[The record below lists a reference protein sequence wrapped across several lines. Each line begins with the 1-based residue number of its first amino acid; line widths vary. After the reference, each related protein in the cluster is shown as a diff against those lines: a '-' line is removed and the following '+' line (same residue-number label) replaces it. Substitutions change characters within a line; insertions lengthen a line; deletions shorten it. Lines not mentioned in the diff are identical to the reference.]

1 MTKTTRDDGCVVIDR
16 NGVIE
21 NRHELHAVVVDST
34 GKTLFVVGDPN
45 RVTLIRSAAKPAQS
59 VAIVE
64 TGALEKYGLDEADLA
79 LMCAS
84 HSSEDRHA
92 ERAKRILAKSG
103 HSEECLRCGGHPAI
117 MPERN
122 KAWIRAGFEPT
133 PVWSNCSGKHAGML
147 AAARAM
153 GAEQENY
160 HVISHPLQQRVKQAT
175 EEMARLPPDRVRWAI
190 DGCNMPAPAYPL
202 VYLASTNAAFAEAA
216 DAVAR
221 DDAGV
226 TTTTTTTTTTTAR
239 QRNMARVFNAMST
252 YPEMVAGEGRFCTE
266 LMRAFGGRVIGK
278 VGADACYGVG
288 IRACE
293 ETRRLGAVGSVGIA
307 AKIEDGNM
315 DILYS
320 AVAEIL
326 ARLEIGTAK
335 MRAALDG
342 FHSVAI
348 KNTVGVVTGHVSY
361 PFKLQAVQG

>member
-34 GKTLFVVGDPN
+34 GKTLFVAGDPN
-45 RVTLIRSAAKPAQS
+45 RVTLVRSAAKPAQS

-92 ERAKRILAKSG
+92 ERAKRILAKADN
-103 HSEECLRCGGHPAI
+103 SEESLRCGGHPAI

-133 PVWSNCSGKHAGML
+133 PAWSNCSGKHAGML
-147 AAARAM
+147 AAARAI
-153 GAEQENY
+153 GAEPENY
-160 HVISHPLQQRVKQAT
+160 HVISHPLQQRVKQVT
-175 EEMARLPPDRVRWAI
+175 EEIARLPPDQVRWAI

-202 VYLASTNAAFAEAA
+202 IYLASTNAAFAEAA

-221 DDAGV
+221 DDDVDA
-226 TTTTTTTTTTTAR
+226 TTPPR
-239 QRNMARVFNAMST
+239 QRNMARVFNAMAT

-266 LMRAFGGRVIGK
+266 LMRAFEGRVIGK

-315 DILYS
+315 DMLYS

-326 ARLEIGTAK
+326 ARLDIGTAE
-335 MRAALDG
+335 MRAALNS

-361 PFKLQAVQG
+361 PFKLQVIQG

>member
-92 ERAKRILAKSG
+92 ERAKRILAKCG
-103 HSEECLRCGGHPAI
+103 NSEQSLRCGGHPAI

-175 EEMARLPPDRVRWAI
+175 EEIARLPPDQVRWAI

-202 VYLASTNAAFAEAA
+202 IYLASTNAAFAEAA

-221 DDAGV
+221 DDVGA
-226 TTTTTTTTTTTAR
+226 TTTTTPR

-266 LMRAFGGRVIGK
+266 LMRAFERRVIGK

-288 IRACE
+288 VRACE

-335 MRAALDG
+335 MRAALDS
-342 FHSVAI
+342 FHSVAV

-361 PFKLQAVQG
+361 PFKLQAIQG

>member
-16 NGVIE
+16 NGVTE

-92 ERAKRILAKSG
+92 ERARSILAKAGNSQE
-103 HSEECLRCGGHPAI
+103 SLRCGGHPAL

-147 AAARAM
+147 AAARAID
-153 GAEQENY
+153 AEPENY
-160 HVISHPLQQRVKQAT
+160 HVLSHPLQQRVKRVT
-175 EEMARLPPDRVRWAI
+175 EEIARLPTDQVRWAI

-202 VYLASTNAAFAEAA
+202 IYLARTNAAFAEAA

-221 DDAGV
+221 DDDLDA
-226 TTTTTTTTTTTAR
+226 TTTTTTPPR

-326 ARLEIGTAK
+326 ARLDIGAAE
-335 MRAALDG
+335 MRSALDS

-361 PFKLQAVQG
+361 PFKLQAV

>member
-1 MTKTTRDDGCVVIDR
+1 MTKTTREDGCIVIDR
-16 NGVIE
+16 NGVVE
-21 NRHELHAVVVDST
+21 NQHELHAVVVDST
-34 GKTLFVVGDPN
+34 GKILFAVGDPN

-84 HSSEDRHA
+84 HSSEDRHV
-92 ERAKRILAKSG
+92 ERARGILAKAG
-103 HSEECLRCGGHPAI
+103 NSEDNLRCGGHPAI
-117 MPERN
+117 LPERN
-122 KAWIRAGFEPT
+122 RTWIRAGFEPT
-133 PVWSNCSGKHAGML
+133 PVWSNCSGKHSGML

-153 GAEQENY
+153 GAETEDY
-160 HVISHPLQQRVKQAT
+160 HVLSHPLQQRVKLVT
-175 EEMARLPPDRVRWAI
+175 EEIAQLPSDQVRWAI

-202 VYLASTNAAFAEAA
+202 IYLATTNAAFAAAA
-216 DAVAR
+216 DAAAR
-221 DDAGV
+221 NDENV
-226 TTTTTTTTTTTAR
+226 TQR

-252 YPEMVAGEGRFCTE
+252 YPEMVAGEGRFCTS
-266 LMRAFGGRVIGK
+266 LMRAFKGRVMGK

-293 ETRRLGAVGSVGIA
+293 ETQRLGAVGSVGIA

-320 AVAEIL
+320 AVAEL
-326 ARLEIGTAK
+326 LVRLNIGTAET
-335 MRAALDG
+335 RAALDG

-361 PFKLQAVQG
+361 PFKLQAVKG

>member
-1 MTKTTRDDGCVVIDR
+1 
-16 NGVIE
+16 
-21 NRHELHAVVVDST
+21 
-34 GKTLFVVGDPN
+34 
-45 RVTLIRSAAKPAQS
+45 
-59 VAIVE
+59 
-64 TGALEKYGLDEADLA
+64 
-79 LMCAS
+79 MCAS

-92 ERAKRILAKSG
+92 ERARSILAKAG
-103 HSEECLRCGGHPAI
+103 NSEESLRCGGHPAL

-147 AAARAM
+147 AAARAID
-153 GAEQENY
+153 AEPENY
-160 HVISHPLQQRVKQAT
+160 HVLSHPLQQRVKRVT
-175 EEMARLPPDRVRWAI
+175 EEIARLPPDQDKRRVCRGG
-190 DGCNMPAPAYPL
+190 GCGGAGRRPG
-202 VYLASTNAAFAEAA
+202 
-216 DAVAR
+216 R
-221 DDAGV
+221 DDDDDDDAAAAQHGPGL
-226 TTTTTTTTTTTAR
+226 
-239 QRNMARVFNAMST
+239 QMST

-326 ARLEIGTAK
+326 ARLDIGAAE
-335 MRAALDG
+335 MRGAVDS

-361 PFKLQAVQG
+361 PFKLQAV